1 MSGINH
7 KTRQESGEGSKLN
20 RGFWVK
26 RVRKPKGNSEIQEAD
41 EQIFKGGGRC
51 EPGCKVG
58 SLNGTMEWLC
68 PPQLWHQGFSALN
81 TSLVQWSFVLGE
93 IKDMFQDS
101 KDYF

>member
-41 EQIFKGGGRC
+41 EQIFKGGGW
-51 EPGCKVG
+51 V
-58 SLNGTMEWLC
+58 M
-68 PPQLWHQGFSALN
+68 LWKQ
-81 TSLVQWSFVLGE
+81 TERFVY
-93 IKDMFQDS
+93 M
-101 KDYF
+101 

>member
-41 EQIFKGGGRC
+41 EQIFKGMEEEGGC
-51 EPGCKVG
+51 LQVG
-58 SLNGTMEWLC
+58 GQKAN
-68 PPQLWHQGFSALN
+68 
-81 TSLVQWSFVLGE
+81 LV
-93 IKDMFQDS
+93 
-101 KDYF
+101 